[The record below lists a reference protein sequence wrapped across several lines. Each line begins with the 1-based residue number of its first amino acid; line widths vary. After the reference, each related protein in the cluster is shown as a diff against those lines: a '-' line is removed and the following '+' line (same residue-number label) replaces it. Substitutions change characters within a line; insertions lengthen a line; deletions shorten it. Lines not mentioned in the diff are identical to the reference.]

1 MRQPQVSGAFRA
13 LQAPGLSDG
22 ERDRRAI
29 LAMVGDYRTPSGWT
43 QEEDALKLVL
53 DEHNAPDPRQPYL
66 AREAGL
72 SRYERVRD
80 YDFAAGDAYWAQ
92 TGAFWADVRAY
103 WERLY
108 AGRDEFAFNKAV
120 DGTPMFVALFKL
132 AEEEFGDSAA
142 RSAAVRQTI
151 ERYLIE

>member
-1 MRQPQVSGAFRA
+1 MA
-13 LQAPGLSDG
+13 
-22 ERDRRAI
+22 
-29 LAMVGDYRTPSGWT
+29 GDYRTPSGWT

-53 DEHNAPDPRQPYL
+53 DEHNALDPRQPYL

-108 AGRDEFAFNKAV
+108 AGRDEFAL
-120 DGTPMFVALFKL
+120 PRH
-132 AEEEFGDSAA
+132 AA
-142 RSAAVRQTI
+142 RSRSIQECRQNAPGSNSPDCRDWRAKMTK
-151 ERYLIE
+151 